1 MTLHRLAMSPC
12 YAIAMKELV
21 AQQSAM
27 RETAV
32 IGALSTILSFL
43 VVGGMYAA
51 VFGIDDRFWD
61 SMTIAII
68 APWMISFPL
77 AWYMANHRLRLVEMA
92 ERLREAREQLSDV
105 NKQLVRKANY
115 DGMTNLPNR
124 EWFFDRL
131 DEVRKD
137 RDNNILMIIDVDHF
151 KHINDSFGHP
161 IGDKALILL
170 SNVFRKILRKDDLV
184 GRIGGEE
191 FGVFLPD
198 TSEAEGQIIG
208 EMIRHEVESTAF
220 EPHQGV
226 RHVITVS
233 IGLTPAPTHFE
244 RPQMMR
250 NADSALF
257 EAKRRGRNRVLLFE
271 PGMRA
276 KPRPAYAQAQELAQ
290 LQESA
295 NIR

>member
-1 MTLHRLAMSPC
+1 MGA
-12 YAIAMKELV
+12 
-21 AQQSAM
+21 SA
-27 RETAV
+27 TV
-32 IGALSTILSFL
+32 LSFV
-43 VVGGMYAA
+43 VVGAMYGA

-61 SMTIAII
+61 SMTIAIL
-68 APWMISFPL
+68 APWLISFPL
-77 AWYMANHRLRLVEMA
+77 AWYMANHRLRLVEMT
-92 ERLREAREQLSDV
+92 ERLREARQQLSDV

-131 DEVRKD
+131 DEVRSD

-170 SNVFRKILRKDDLV
+170 AKVFRKILRKNDLV

-208 EMIRHEVESTAF
+208 EMIRHEVESTLF

-233 IGLTPAPTHFE
+233 IGLTPAPAQFD
-244 RPQMMR
+244 RPRMMR

-271 PGMRA
+271 PGMRS
-276 KPRPAYAQAQELAQ
+276 KPRPSYVQAQDLAQ
-290 LQESA
+290 SSESA